1 MTATDII
8 IEELLKKAYSPLK
21 NYIIPGLTSSLITEP
36 SKDGCIRLFESSRE
50 HQEQLTPHSHRFD
63 FRCYVVRGWVTN
75 IIWTKEYLAREGD
88 RFMSSALAYQGEVG
102 SYKKSVGES
111 GFWSPKKSTYQAG
124 DFYSMHHH
132 QIHSIQFSRNAQ
144 VLFFEGKTETNE
156 SVILEPDVD
165 GTVIRTMKT
174 EKWMFQREEA

>member
-1 MTATDII
+1 MADIDII

-21 NYIIPGLTSSLITEP
+21 NYIIPGLTSSLITAP

-63 FRCYVVRGWVTN
+63 FRCYVVKGWVTN
-75 IIWTKEYLAREGD
+75 IIWNKEFLASQGD
-88 RFMSSALAYQGEVG
+88 RFRSSALTYQGEAG
-102 SYKKSVGES
+102 KYKTVAGES
-111 GFWSPKKSTYQAG
+111 GYWSPSKSTYNAG
-124 DFYSMHHH
+124 EFYSMHYH

-144 VLFFEGKTETNE
+144 VLFFEGKTETDE

-165 GTVIRTMKT
+165 GLVIKTMKT
-174 EKWMFQREEA
+174 EKWMFKSEKE